1 MSRVSAVSNT
11 ALGQDQFLQ
20 LLIAQLR
27 NQDPLNPTSSTE
39 FISQL
44 ATFTQVEQTTQLNAS
59 FAESLRLQQLT
70 QGASLVGK
78 AVTFTT
84 DAGTVASGVVDSL
97 AVENGTYVLRVGD
110 ASVGLGQI
118 TTVS

>member
-1 MSRVSAVSNT
+1 MSRVSGVSNA

-20 LLIAQLR
+20 LLVAQLR

-44 ATFTQVEQTTQLNAS
+44 ATFTQVEQATQLNAS
-59 FAESLRLQQLT
+59 FAESLKLQQLT

-78 AVTFTT
+78 TVTYASDT
-84 DAGTVASGVVDSL
+84 GTATGVVGSL
-97 AVENGTYVLRVGD
+97 AVENGAYVLKVGD
-110 ASVGLGQI
+110 TSVALSQI
-118 TTVS
+118 TNVS